1 MVIKEANPPASEEFA
16 FTNSQAEIEKRLALG
31 QVSWTGPLLLVT
43 SRTVLAVVAQ
53 AIVAF
58 IYVLRRN
65 PSPWQA
71 ATPWWSIYGTLVDI
85 GCLALMTWFTRG
97 EGIRLRDLVG
107 RMRLRWGRDIFIGNW
122 VPSSGL
128 PVFRGRCFTRQQTS
142 IWLYTTQSISGITG
156 RASVTTL
163 GDSLQLE
170 RMVACLVPD
179 RADDVPGIC
188 TASHPGAVWE

>member
-1 MVIKEANPPASEEFA
+1 MVIKEVNLSASEDLA
-16 FTNSQAEIEKRLALG
+16 LADSQAEIEKRLVLG

-85 GCLALMTWFTRG
+85 GCLGTDDAVYTQRRHW
-97 EGIRLRDLVG
+97 
-107 RMRLRWGRDIFIGNW
+107 
-122 VPSSGL
+122 
-128 PVFRGRCFTRQQTS
+128 TS
-142 IWLYTTQSISGITG
+142 
-156 RASVTTL
+156 
-163 GDSLQLE
+163 
-170 RMVACLVPD
+170 
-179 RADDVPGIC
+179 
-188 TASHPGAVWE
+188 